1 MTQGGKT
8 YVNTVKTALV
18 GVVAV
23 ASLALA
29 AGCNNQ
35 GDAGSGSSPSPSPS
49 PSKTLTAT
57 EQFTTAASLLR
68 GTPYKF
74 SLKSSSDINYDGSVD
89 PLAGIVVGK
98 IAVTVQGVKVS
109 LDTQLGQNDYY
120 VKVNGLPLP
129 GVDTSKW
136 FHVDP
141 TKVTSLSAVMIGG
154 LTDPTGVGDL
164 AKAVGTVESAGDK
177 QLKGTFDFT
186 KSTWGAA
193 VDDKAVQ
200 ELGDKAKAVP
210 FTAGLD
216 DKGRLTTLKV
226 TIPAHGADKEEVI
239 DITYSDFGTAVKM
252 TPPAAADTV
261 EAPAALYT
269 LLNNA

>member
-8 YVNTVKTALV
+8 YVKTVKTALV

-35 GDAGSGSSPSPSPS
+35 GDAGSSSSPSPSPS

-57 EQFTTAASLLR
+57 EQFTSAASLLR

-74 SLKSSSDINYDGSVD
+74 SLKSSNGINYDGSDD

-98 IAVTVQGVKVS
+98 IAITVQGVKAT
-109 LDTQLGQNDYY
+109 LDTQLSQNDYY
-120 VKVNGLPLP
+120 VKVSGLPVP

-141 TKVTSLSAVMIGG
+141 TKVTSLGAIMIGG
-154 LTDPTGVGDL
+154 LTDPTGLQDL
-164 AKAVGTVESAGDK
+164 VKAVGTVESAGDK
-177 QLKGTFDFT
+177 QLKGTFDFS
-186 KSTWGAA
+186 KGTWGAA
-193 VDDKAVQ
+193 VDEKAVQ
-200 ELGDKAKAVP
+200 ELADKAKAVP
-210 FTAGLD
+210 FTASLD
-216 DKGRLTTLKV
+216 DKGRLSTLKV
-226 TIPAHGADKEEVI
+226 TIPAHGSDKEEVV
-239 DITYSDFGTAVKM
+239 DISYSDFGTAVKL
-252 TPPAAADTV
+252 TPPAAGETV
-261 EAPAALYT
+261 EAPAAVYT